1 MGRKKDKKD
10 KKGKKSDTYPFVSVC
25 TPTFNRRPFIENMF
39 QCFRHQTYPKS
50 RLEWIIIDDG
60 SDKIE
65 DLVESSEIPQIKYFK
80 YDEKM
85 TLGRKRN
92 LMHEKTKGSIIVYMD
107 DDDYYPPM
115 RIEHAVHMLQSHPKA
130 LCAGSSVIHV
140 HFKHINK
147 IVEFGPYGPNHGTA
161 GTFAFRRTLLDQ
173 SCYDD
178 EACLAEEKKFLKD
191 YTIPF
196 VQLNPKNTILVFS
209 HEHNTFDKRKLLENN
224 PNPKVTKFT
233 DYEVEEFIKDESMRN
248 FFMKE
253 IDEKLKSY
261 EPGDPK
267 HKPDVL
273 QQTLEIQEQRNKMQ
287 NQHNVHMEIQSK
299 RLKIKDQTTN
309 NEREATIGE
318 TVHIYELTNKQLQEL
333 NTKYQTL
340 QKELH
345 QLQAKYDASS
355 KKYNELEAKNKETLK
370 SNEDLLNENIV
381 LKAQI
386 LKTVPNE
393 VNQQINTC

>member
-10 KKGKKSDTYPFVSVC
+10 KKEKSDTYPFVSVC
-25 TPTFNRRPFIENMF
+25 NSTFNRRPFIENMF

-60 SDKIE
+60 SDVIE

-92 LMHEKTKGSIIVYMD
+92 LTMKTKGSIIVYMD

-161 GTFAFRRTLLDQ
+161 GTFDFVVLLLDQ

-178 EACLAEEKKFLKD
+178 EACLAEEK
-191 YTIPF
+191 
-196 VQLNPKNTILVFS
+196 VF
-209 HEHNTFDKRKLLENN
+209 
-224 PNPKVTKFT
+224 
-233 DYEVEEFIKDESMRN
+233 
-248 FFMKE
+248 
-253 IDEKLKSY
+253 
-261 EPGDPK
+261 
-267 HKPDVL
+267 
-273 QQTLEIQEQRNKMQ
+273 
-287 NQHNVHMEIQSK
+287 K
-299 RLKIKDQTTN
+299 RLYNTVCSIK
-309 NEREATIGE
+309 
-318 TVHIYELTNKQLQEL
+318 
-333 NTKYQTL
+333 
-340 QKELH
+340 
-345 QLQAKYDASS
+345 S
-355 KKYNELEAKNKETLK
+355 
-370 SNEDLLNENIV
+370 
-381 LKAQI
+381 
-386 LKTVPNE
+386 
-393 VNQQINTC
+393 